1 MAPEP
6 TPDQHG
12 STRQAEPDAART
24 PGATGPASN
33 RTDRTV
39 LRSVANPRRTRLL

>member
-6 TPDQHG
+6 APEPHG
-12 STRQAEPDAART
+12 TAHPAEPDAART
-24 PGATGPASN
+24 PGAGAAPSD

>member
-6 TPDQHG
+6 APEQHG
-12 STRQAEPDAART
+12 AAHPAEPDAART
-24 PGATGPASN
+24 TGTTGTSTD
-33 RTDRTV
+33 RTDRSV